1 MTVSNSDVLVSAM
14 RSAVGRL
21 VEHGAEHDQD
31 EMLLRVV
38 EAAVATVPCAAGGG
52 ITRTEAGKVGSSHS
66 FDDRSR
72 RIDDLQAELYEG
84 PCVSAAEEPPPSG
97 IFVAHDL
104 AGPDG
109 ERWPLFAPR
118 DGLTT

>member
-38 EAAVATVPCAAGGG
+38 EAAVATVPCAAGRGHHPHRGRQGG
-52 ITRTEAGKVGSSHS
+52 LQS
-66 FDDRSR
+66 FVR
-72 RIDDLQAELYEG
+72 
-84 PCVSAAEEPPPSG
+84 
-97 IFVAHDL
+97 
-104 AGPDG
+104 
-109 ERWPLFAPR
+109 
-118 DGLTT
+118 